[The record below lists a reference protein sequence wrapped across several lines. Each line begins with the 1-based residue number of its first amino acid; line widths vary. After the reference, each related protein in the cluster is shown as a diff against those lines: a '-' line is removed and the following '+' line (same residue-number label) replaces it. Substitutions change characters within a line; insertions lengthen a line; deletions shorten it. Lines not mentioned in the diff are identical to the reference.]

1 MHHLKFTVLNLLE
14 QYAIPLKGIKE
25 GEYKY
30 TFEVLDKF
38 FEHFEKS
45 EINKA
50 NIIVEVIIKKVL
62 SVMTLIINISGEV
75 EVECDR
81 CLDKFMLPISSS
93 NTLFIKTESENK
105 IDDDDIIYVSDFEQQ
120 INVAQYIYEFIE
132 LNMPIKKNHPI
143 DKYGK
148 SLCNKEMLKKLN
160 ELESKKINDIDPR
173 WENLIKIRGK

>member
-1 MHHLKFTVLNLLE
+1 MDFLD
-14 QYAIPLKGIKE
+14 QYVISLKGLKD

-50 NIIVEVIIKKVL
+50 NIIVEVIINKVL

-81 CLDKFMLPISSS
+81 CLDKLMLPISIS
-93 NTLFIKTESENK
+93 NTLYIKTETENK
-105 IDDDDIIYVSDFEQQ
+105 IDDDDIIYISDFEQQ
-120 INVAQYIYEFIE
+120 INVAQYIYEFVE
-132 LNMPIKKNHPI
+132 LNMPIKKTHPI

-148 SLCNKEMLKKLN
+148 SMCNKEMLNKIN
-160 ELESKKINDIDPR
+160 ELESKKTDDIDPR
-173 WENLIKIRGK
+173 WENLKKFREK